1 MKPQPLISVHD
12 VSASRNWYENVL
24 GLSSGHG
31 GDEYE
36 RMMYSDRIVLQ
47 LHRWD
52 THEHP
57 HLGDP
62 SLPIGNG
69 AILWFQ
75 TDRFDEIV
83 AKVQTYHAKVLEGP
97 QVNPNAN
104 HREIWLSDPDG
115 YIVVVAGMP
124 GDV

>member
-1 MKPQPLISVHD
+1 MHD
-12 VSASRNWYENVL
+12 IPASREWYENVL
-24 GLSSGHG
+24 GLSSGHD

-36 RMMYSDRIVLQ
+36 RMMWSDRLLLQ

-52 THEHP
+52 THEHS

-62 SLPIGNG
+62 SIPIGNG

-75 TDRFDEIV
+75 TEQFDEIIARV
-83 AKVQTYHAKVLEGP
+83 KTYSTKVLEGP
-97 QVNPNAN
+97 HINPNAN
-104 HREIWLSDPDG
+104 HREIWLRNPDG
-115 YIVVVAGMP
+115 YTVVVAGMP

>member
-1 MKPQPLISVHD
+1 MQPQPLIAVKN
-12 VSASRNWYENVL
+12 VPASRKWYENVL
-24 GLSSGHG
+24 GFSSGHG

-36 RMMYSDRIVLQ
+36 RMMWGDRLVLQ

-52 THEHP
+52 THEHS
-57 HLGDP
+57 HLGNP

-75 TDRFDEIV
+75 TEQFDAIV
-83 AKVQTYHAKVLEGP
+83 TNAQNYRAKILEGP
-97 QVNPNAN
+97 LVNPNAN

-115 YIVVVAGMP
+115 YTVVVAGMP

>member
-1 MKPQPLISVHD
+1 MKPQPLITVQD
-12 VSASRNWYENVL
+12 VSSSRNWYENVL
-24 GLSSGHG
+24 GLHSGHG

-36 RMMYSDRIVLQ
+36 RMMCGARLVLQ

-52 THEHP
+52 THEHS

-62 SLPIGNG
+62 SVPVGNG
-69 AILWFQ
+69 AILRFQ
-75 TDRFDEIV
+75 TVRFDEIV
-83 AKVQTYHAKVLEGP
+83 AQAQIYPARILEGP

-115 YIVVVAGMP
+115 YTVVVAGLP

>member
-1 MKPQPLISVHD
+1 MKPQPLIAVHD
-12 VSASRNWYENVL
+12 VSSSRSWYENVF
-24 GLSSGHG
+24 GLRSGHG

-36 RMMYSDRIVLQ
+36 QMMCGDRIVLQ

-52 THEHP
+52 AHEHS

-62 SLPIGNG
+62 SVPVGNG

-83 AKVQTYHAKVLEGP
+83 AKAQTYKARVLEGP
-97 QVNPNAN
+97 KVNTNAN

-115 YIVVVAGMP
+115 YTAVVAGMP
-124 GDV
+124 SDV

>member
-1 MKPQPLISVHD
+1 MKPQPLITVHD
-12 VSASRNWYENVL
+12 VSASRDWYANIL

-36 RMMYSDRIVLQ
+36 RMMSDDRMVLQ

-52 THEHP
+52 THEHS

-75 TDRFDEIV
+75 TDQFDEIV
-83 AKVQTYHAKVLEGP
+83 AKVQTHDARVLEEP
-97 QVNPNAN
+97 HINPNAN

-115 YIVVVAGMP
+115 YTVVVAGPP

>member
-1 MKPQPLISVHD
+1 MKPQPLIAVSD
-12 VSASRNWYENVL
+12 VPSSRKWYENVL

-36 RMMYSDRIVLQ
+36 RMMWGDRLLLQ

-52 THEHP
+52 THEHS

-75 TDRFDEIV
+75 TEQFDEVIV
-83 AKVQTYHAKVLEGP
+83 KVQTHSATILEGP
-97 QVNPNAN
+97 HINPNAN

-115 YIVVVAGMP
+115 YTVVVAGMP

>member
-1 MKPQPLISVHD
+1 MKPQPLITVHD
-12 VSASRNWYENVL
+12 VSVSRNWYENVL
-24 GLSSGHG
+24 ELHSGHG

-36 RMMYSDRIVLQ
+36 QMMSGELMVLQ

-52 THEHP
+52 THEHS

-75 TDRFDEIV
+75 TEQFDKIV
-83 AKVQTYHAKVLEGP
+83 ANTQNYHAKVLEGP
-97 QVNPNAN
+97 QINPNAN

-115 YIVVVAGMP
+115 YTIVVASMP